1 MSHRKYELGSY
12 EEMRAAHRWEVPERY
27 NIASDVCDKHP
38 RDKLAMVWEDWR
50 GAEREVRF
58 GELQDL
64 SRRFANV
71 LAANGVERGDRVAT
85 LLPSL
90 PETAAA
96 FFGTYRSGAIL
107 LSMSVLYGDEGIQH
121 RLKDSGA
128 KAVVTDTAN
137 RDRIPEGL
145 AEVVLVL
152 DSPDGSDGGE
162 RRSGDVDLGAA
173 LEQASDRH
181 EAVDTSADDPAQ
193 LYYSSGTTGLAK
205 GILHAH
211 RYILGHE
218 EFEFCHDVREDEL
231 FHGSGEWAWAAGIAP
246 LLGPWRYGATQFVYA
261 RKGGFDPEEQLRQLE
276 KHGVQ
281 NMFTTPTALRAMTAV
296 ADAGKKYPLER
307 LRVTCSA
314 GEPLNPEVIRWF
326 REQFGI
332 TILDYYG
339 LTESYP
345 LCANYPTVEVR
356 EGSMGLPMPGW
367 DVAILDEDEKPLP
380 PGERGEICLRA
391 RSNPHYPLGYWN
403 RPEDSEE
410 DFGGDWFHTKDAAEA
425 DEDGY
430 FWYSGRADDVIISAG
445 YRIGPFEVESA
456 CVEHAAVHEA
466 AAVASPDEKRGD
478 LVKAFIVLAEG
489 YEPTDDTAREIREY
503 VRDRHSKYA
512 YPREIEFVDDLP
524 KTLTGKIRRIEL
536 RDAEREKKNAAKTA
550 S

>member
-1 MSHRKYELGSY
+1 MGHRKYELGSY
-12 EEMRAAHRWEVPERY
+12 EEMRAAHRWEVPEHY

-162 RRSGDVDLGAA
+162 RRADDVDLGAA